1 MIEMTIDSIRV
12 SVTNYQRVVIL
23 KEKSRERYLPIWIG
37 PAEAEA
43 IAIKLQGV
51 LVPRPLTHDLL
62 RSVIDALGAAV
73 DHIIIDN
80 MKEDTFYARIFLR
93 VNDKMLEVDSRPSD
107 ALALAVR
114 ISAPIYVGESIME
127 KAGILLDRETGN
139 VIPQALKA
147 VEDSTKPVNEAE
159 LKRLSAFKDFVQ
171 SLNLEDLGK
180 DKRKDNP

>member
-1 MIEMTIDSIRV
+1 MTIDSIRV
-12 SVTNYQRVVIL
+12 SETNSQRIVIL
-23 KEKSRERYLPIWIG
+23 KEKSCERYLPMWIG
-37 PAEAEA
+37 TAEADA

-114 ISAPIYVGESIME
+114 ISAPIYVGESIIE

-147 VEDSTKPVNEAE
+147 MEDNPKPVDEAE
-159 LKRLSAFKDFVQ
+159 LKKLSAFKDFVQ
-171 SLNLEDLGK
+171 NLNLKDLEKDEKKED
-180 DKRKDNP
+180 P

>member
-1 MIEMTIDSIRV
+1 MTIDSIRI
-12 SVTNYQRVVIL
+12 SVTNSQRVVIL
-23 KEKSRERYLPIWIG
+23 KEKSRECYLSMWIET
-37 PAEAEA
+37 AEADA

-62 RSVIDALGAAV
+62 CSVIDALGAAV
-73 DHIIIDN
+73 DHVIIDK

-147 VEDSTKPVNEAE
+147 IEDNTKPVDEAE
-159 LKRLSAFKDFVQ
+159 LKKLFAFKDFVQ
-171 SLNLEDLGK
+171 NLNLGDLEK
-180 DKRKDNP
+180 DKKKEDP

>member
-1 MIEMTIDSIRV
+1 MTIDSIRI
-12 SVTNYQRVVIL
+12 SVTNSQRVVIL
-23 KEKSRERYLPIWIG
+23 KEKSRECYLSMWIG
-37 PAEAEA
+37 TAEADA

-62 RSVIDALGAAV
+62 CSVIDALGAAV
-73 DHIIIDN
+73 DHVII
-80 MKEDTFYARIFLR
+80 
-93 VNDKMLEVDSRPSD
+93 DKMLEVDSRPSD

-147 VEDSTKPVNEAE
+147 IEDNTKPVDEAE
-159 LKRLSAFKDFVQ
+159 LKKLSAFKDFVQ
-171 SLNLEDLGK
+171 NLNLGDLEK
-180 DKRKDNP
+180 DKKKEDP